1 MTEVLD
7 AMRQA
12 RQLLAFVAR
21 ADRTGL
27 SDTDLVALMFEEAA
41 TGRVLEASAIMTA
54 ADIAERSRYELGGDG
69 LSMRFGERKPVNFI
83 EQFTRVSAAEAAR
96 RVRVGSAV
104 RSRASLLGEM
114 LPPERPILAEAL
126 LDGRVGIDSAQSIVS
141 CLELGS
147 KGSAAT
153 IENMDAAEAALV
165 ELAGVESAGLV
176 ANAGRHWR
184 DALDPDGIEP
194 RYEEILKR
202 QGVSISRERNGI
214 KIYMIKAAPILAAE
228 LDAIFQDPMDK
239 KVGPRFISDE
249 DLARAK
255 TETIDQNG
263 ESVVVTKDPRSLER
277 KRADILTGVLEIA
290 LRATREGRTEHRTV
304 GSVTAVIQLQDL
316 LGGAGFGIVEGVDEV
331 VPASVVQALACET
344 GFNPAIVG
352 NMGEPLY
359 LGPLVR
365 YGTKAQKLALVARDG
380 DRCVAIGCRRKAS
393 ESHAH
398 HVVYAS
404 DGGPT
409 DVDDLVMLCPAHHTA
424 LHQGAFEIKMV
435 DGMPWIRSV
444 VDAFNEDGWKP
455 ASRNRLFAT
464 VA

>member
-1 MTEVLD
+1 
-7 AMRQA
+7 
-12 RQLLAFVAR
+12 
-21 ADRTGL
+21 
-27 SDTDLVALMFEEAA
+27 
-41 TGRVLEASAIMTA
+41 
-54 ADIAERSRYELGGDG
+54 
-69 LSMRFGERKPVNFI
+69 
-83 EQFTRVSAAEAAR
+83 VSVSEAAR
-96 RVRVGSAV
+96 RVRVGGAV
-104 RSRASLLGEM
+104 RSRTSLVGEK
-114 LPPERPILAEAL
+114 LPAERPILAEAL
-126 LDGRVGIDSAQSIVS
+126 LAGRVGIDSAQSIVS
-141 CLELGS
+141 YLDLGS
-147 KGSAAT
+147 QGSAAT
-153 IENMDAAEAALV
+153 LENMDAAEAALV
-165 ELAGVESAGLV
+165 ELAGAESAGLV

-194 RYEEILKR
+194 RYKEILER
-202 QGVSISRERNGI
+202 QRVSISRERNGI
-214 KIYMIKAAPILAAE
+214 KTYTIKAAPILAAE

-255 TETIDQNG
+255 TETIDENG
-263 ESVVVTKDPRSLER
+263 ETVSVTKDPRSLER

-290 LRATREGRTEHRTV
+290 LRATREGRLEHRTV
-304 GSVTAVIQLQDL
+304 GGVIAVIQLKDL
-316 LGGAGFGIVEGVDEV
+316 LGGTGFGIVEGVDEV
-331 VPASVVQALACET
+331 VPASVVKELACET
-344 GFNPAIVG
+344 GFNPVVVG

-365 YGTKAQKLALVARDG
+365 YGTKAQKMALVARDG
-380 DRCVAIGCRRKAS
+380 DRCIAMGCCKKAS

-409 DVDDLVMLCPAHHTA
+409 DIDDLVMLCPAHHAA

-444 VDAFNEDGWKP
+444 VDAFNDDGWKP
-455 ASRNRLFAT
+455 ASRNRHFAT